1 MPRLVVTR
9 LRLRDP
15 SFFDDFLAAAV
26 AVVEQAKAS
35 EGNLA
40 ADVLAEANNTY
51 WTGTVW
57 RDEDAMRS
65 FMRREPHLSTMGRID
80 EWCDEAT
87 FVNWD
92 QTDAQLPTWEAAYG
106 RLCQDG
112 VVVQLPHETA
122 ENSTR
127 AFPAPVT
134 ST

>member
-15 SFFDDFLAAAV
+15 QFLDDFFAAAV

-40 ADVLAEANNTY
+40 AEVLGEASNTY
-51 WTGTVW
+51 WTGTAW
-57 RDEDAMRS
+57 EDEDSMRS

-92 QTDAQLPTWEAAYG
+92 QPEADLPDWQAAYE
-106 RLCQDG
+106 RLSSDG
-112 VVVQLPHETA
+112 QVVQLPHA
-122 ENSTR
+122 SSDNAR
-127 AFPAPVT
+127 RNFPTPVT
-134 ST
+134 NA

>member
-15 SFFDDFLAAAV
+15 QFFDDFFAAAV

-40 ADVLAEANNTY
+40 AEVLGEASNTY
-51 WTGTVW
+51 WTGTAW
-57 RDEDAMRS
+57 EDEDSMRS

-92 QTDAQLPTWEAAYG
+92 QADAQLPAWDLAHR
-106 RLCQDG
+106 RLCADG
-112 VVVQLPHETA
+112 EVVRLPHESA
-122 ENSTR
+122 ENASR
-127 AFPAPVT
+127 AFPPPVT
-134 ST
+134 GA